1 MVAPVSAAPAKIRD
15 LSELAE
21 RCRAHGVKAT
31 PQRLEIYRAL
41 LETGEHPSPEV
52 VYRVVKRRMP
62 TVSLATIYKTLEALH
77 AAGLARLV
85 SHSGETKRYDGE
97 LDPHHHLVCRSC
109 GRITDFNHPA
119 FENLALPA
127 LADGFITHEISVQL
141 LGYCNATCA
150 EKDNKQE
157 NDNG

>member
-1 MVAPVSAAPAKIRD
+1 MSAGAPKMRD
-15 LSELAE
+15 LSELAA

-31 PQRLEIYRAL
+31 PQRVEIFRAL
-41 LETGEHPSPEV
+41 LETREHPSPEA

-85 SHSGETKRYDGE
+85 SHSGETKRYDGR

-119 FENLALPA
+119 LKDLALPHPV
-127 LADGFITHEISVQL
+127 DDFITDEISVQL
-141 LGYCNATCA
+141 LGFCNAACR
-150 EKDNKQE
+150 EKQNKQE
-157 NDNG
+157 NNNG